1 MKITI
6 LKEKLQEGLNAIS
19 RIVGKNT
26 SLPILSN
33 VLIESDSNTIILSAT
48 DLEIGI
54 KYRILSRVDKKGKV
68 AIPLVTFLGVVGALP
83 KKPIN
88 IESESTLLIVKS
100 ENFEINIKGLP
111 VEDFPIIP
119 NLINGETVNISA
131 SVFCDAIS
139 SVCDLASTSSI
150 RPEISG
156 VLVSFLGKTLKTV
169 ATDSF
174 RLAEKSVS
182 CGIDL
187 GSHSFI
193 LPQRSAKEVVGIFGG
208 KDSVGELK
216 ITLDQNQISIE
227 SLPSGADQSTI
238 YLTSKIIDGEYPNY
252 KEIIPSSGEAQVVLD
267 RGGFLDQIKLASF
280 FCGKTGE
287 VRLGIDNK
295 RGGLSIYSQNQESGE
310 HSSFLPGQ
318 VKGKGDEASFNCR
331 FLLDGLSKIKSSEV
345 VFELTKRN
353 GDLGPGVLKP
363 IGDQS
368 FIYIL
373 MPLNL
378 G

>member
-139 SVCDLASTSSI
+139 SVCA
-150 RPEISG
+150 RAPHH
-156 VLVSFLGKTLKTV
+156 V
-169 ATDSF
+169 
-174 RLAEKSVS
+174 
-182 CGIDL
+182 
-187 GSHSFI
+187 
-193 LPQRSAKEVVGIFGG
+193 
-208 KDSVGELK
+208 
-216 ITLDQNQISIE
+216 QNQI
-227 SLPSGADQSTI
+227 
-238 YLTSKIIDGEYPNY
+238 
-252 KEIIPSSGEAQVVLD
+252 
-267 RGGFLDQIKLASF
+267 
-280 FCGKTGE
+280 
-287 VRLGIDNK
+287 
-295 RGGLSIYSQNQESGE
+295 
-310 HSSFLPGQ
+310 
-318 VKGKGDEASFNCR
+318 
-331 FLLDGLSKIKSSEV
+331 
-345 VFELTKRN
+345 
-353 GDLGPGVLKP
+353 
-363 IGDQS
+363 
-368 FIYIL
+368 
-373 MPLNL
+373 
-378 G
+378 